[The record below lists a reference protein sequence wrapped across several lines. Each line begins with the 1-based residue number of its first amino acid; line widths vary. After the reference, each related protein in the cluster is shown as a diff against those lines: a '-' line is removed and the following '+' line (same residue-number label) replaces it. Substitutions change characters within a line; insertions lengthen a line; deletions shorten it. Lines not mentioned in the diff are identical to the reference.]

1 MKIEVLGM
9 GCSKCLKTKEN
20 IRAALAEL
28 GKEAEVAE
36 VKNLKEIADYGVM
49 MTPAVVIDGEVKVA
63 GKVPTV
69 EQIKVILGSDHSK

>member
-9 GCSKCLKTKEN
+9 GCPKCLKTKEN

-49 MTPAVVIDGEVKVA
+49 MTPAVVIDGEVKLV
-63 GKVPTV
+63 GKIPSV
-69 EQIKVILGSDHSK
+69 EQAKSLLEGK

>member
-69 EQIKVILGSDHSK
+69 EQIRDILGSDHSK